1 VVLYQQSSELPGW
14 SDTLHNG
21 HAAKGSVDP
30 MKMFKKALKGVK
42 GVAQT
47 TTTAFGNLASE
58 IAGR

>member
-1 VVLYQQSSELPGW
+1 MDALGV
-14 SDTLHNG
+14 
-21 HAAKGSVDP
+21 
-30 MKMFKKALKGVK
+30 FKKALNGVK